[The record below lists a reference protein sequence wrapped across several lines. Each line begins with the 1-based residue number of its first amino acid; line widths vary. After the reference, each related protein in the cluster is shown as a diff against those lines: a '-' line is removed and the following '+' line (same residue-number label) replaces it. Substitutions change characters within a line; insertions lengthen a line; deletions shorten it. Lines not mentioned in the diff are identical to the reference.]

1 MSVLVYLIPISLALG
16 LAALFGFIW
25 TVRSRQYDDLDGP
38 AHRILNDDQSPL
50 DPRQAEARRRLDL
63 DSSNSPQQAKADA
76 DDLQP
81 QNPPPKLE

>member
-1 MSVLVYLIPISLALG
+1 MTVLVYLIPISLALG

-50 DPRQAEARRRLDL
+50 DPRQAAARRHLDIDGGEL
-63 DSSNSPQQAKADA
+63 PKSPPAPDRS
-76 DDLQP
+76 P
-81 QNPPPKLE
+81 